1 MRFTRRRRGERGLTL
16 IELIVA
22 FTILLILTTMAV
34 PLARSKVRIERPT
47 LSRRKFIS
55 GRLGG
60 SKGLTLVELMVVIS
74 IIVILI
80 TMAIPIY
87 NNTIRRA
94 KETVL
99 KQNLFSLRTV
109 IDNYTYDKQKAPQ
122 TLQ

>member
-1 MRFTRRRRGERGLTL
+1 MFSMFTARRMRRRRMEQR
-16 IELIVA
+16 IRNI
-22 FTILLILTTMAV
+22 
-34 PLARSKVRIERPT
+34 RSIERPT

-60 SKGLTLVELMVVIS
+60 SKGFTLVELMVVIS

-122 TLQ
+122 TLQDLVSDGYLRN